1 MSCCAPGVEA
11 GATLVSQNSPEADD
25 EALLAVARDLGDG
38 TFQLELGVPDVH
50 CATCIRTIEQGL
62 SELEMVEAARV
73 NLSTKRVRV
82 TFDPEKGLP
91 SDLTKTVRQSGH
103 RVMLLDSM
111 VEDED
116 AKKLSHL
123 VRALAVSGFAA
134 GNIMLFSV
142 SVWSGA
148 DASTRD
154 LFHWISALI
163 AIPAVGYSGQVF
175 YRSAIGAL
183 RHGRL
188 NMDVPIALAVLLSL
202 FMSIFETA
210 RGAENTYFD
219 ASVTLLFFLL
229 IGRTLDHMM
238 REKARGAVKN
248 LAQMA
253 PRSATLV
260 RDDGARE
267 AIAIADI
274 EPGMELAIVAGQR
287 VPVDG
292 EVKTGISE
300 ADVSLVTGEAEP
312 ETIKPGSKLL
322 SGTLMLTGAITLVAE
337 QRADKS
343 FLARMI
349 ELMEAAEGSRAGY
362 RRIADRA
369 AEIYAPAVHLLALIA
384 FLGWGIISGDWHLAT
399 IIAIAVLII
408 TCPCALALA
417 VPMVHIVAAGR
428 LFEAGIV
435 MKDGAALERMGEAR
449 HVVFDKTGT
458 LTQGAPSVTGQ
469 FFGEAAALLVA
480 GKLARLSAHPFSKA
494 LGIFALGDDVFAG
507 ETQEVAGQGIEGK
520 DEDGI
525 WRLGKKEWC
534 NGAAATTQTPEN
546 TMAQSEVWL
555 SHNGAPV
562 AAFALADAPRPDA
575 QMAIKA
581 LLGAGY
587 EVSVLSGDRVGAV
600 EKLAAEL
607 GIKNAHGELT
617 PADKVAHIQAL
628 QAKGQNILMVGDG
641 INDAPALR
649 AANVSMAPAS
659 AADVGR
665 SAADFIFTRNSLT
678 AVPAT
683 LELARKAD
691 KGVREN
697 FALALVYNI
706 IAVPLAMAGFVT
718 PLIAALAMSS
728 SSVLVTV
735 NALKLRLGIPWL
747 AKRKRVTEP
756 AASTNETAQPEPVQ

>member
-11 GATLVSQNSPEADD
+11 GAALALQNTPEADD
-25 EALLAVARDLGDG
+25 DTLLAAARDLGDG
-38 TFQLELGVPDVH
+38 TCQLELGVPDVH

-62 SELEMVEAARV
+62 GRLDMVEHARV

-82 TFDPEKGLP
+82 TFDPKKGAP
-91 SDLTKTVRQSGH
+91 SKLTATVRQSGH
-103 RVMLLDSM
+103 RVMLLDAI

-142 SVWSGA
+142 SVWAGA
-148 DASTRD
+148 DAATRD
-154 LFHWISALI
+154 LFHWVSALI

-175 YRSAIGAL
+175 FRSAIGAL

-202 FMSIFETA
+202 IMSVFETA

-219 ASVTLLFFLL
+219 ASITLLFFLL

-253 PRSATLV
+253 PRRAILV
-260 RDDGARE
+260 KGDGTRE

-274 EPGMELAIVAGQR
+274 EPGMELAIAAGQR

-292 EVKTGISE
+292 EVKTGVSE
-300 ADVSLVTGEAEP
+300 ADVSLVTGEAAP
-312 ETIKPGSKLL
+312 ETIKPGSELL
-322 SGTLMLTGAITLVAE
+322 SGTLVLTGAITLVAK
-337 QRADKS
+337 QRAEQS

-384 FLGWGIISGDWHLAT
+384 FLGWGFISGDWHLAT

-435 MKDGAALERMGEAR
+435 MKDGAALERMGEAG

-458 LTQGAPSVTGQ
+458 LTQGAPSVTEQ
-469 FFGEAAALLVA
+469 FFGDAAALSMA

-507 ETQEVAGQGIEGK
+507 ETHEVAGQGIEGK

-534 NGAAATTQTPEN
+534 NGAEAATQAPRN
-546 TMAQSEVWL
+546 VMAQSEVWL
-555 SHNGAPV
+555 SYNGNPV

-575 QMAIKA
+575 RIAIEA
-581 LLGAGY
+581 LVAAGY
-587 EVSVLSGDRVGAV
+587 EVSLLSGDRIGAV

-607 GIKNAHGELT
+607 GIKNAHGEMT
-617 PADKVAHIQAL
+617 PAGKVAHIQAL
-628 QAKGQNILMVGDG
+628 QAEGENVLMVGDG

-706 IAVPLAMAGFVT
+706 VAVPLAMAGFVT
-718 PLIAALAMSS
+718 PLIAALAMST

-735 NALKLRLGIPWL
+735 NALKLRFGNPWL
-747 AKRKRVTEP
+747 TKRRPTSMASSSRAEISRPEP
-756 AASTNETAQPEPVQ
+756 AQ

>member
-11 GATLVSQNSPEADD
+11 GATLVSRNTLESDD
-25 EALLAVARDLGDG
+25 EALMAAARDLGDG
-38 TFQLELGVPDVH
+38 TCQLELGVPDVH
-50 CATCIRTIEQGL
+50 CATCIRTIERGLGGLDMVQG
-62 SELEMVEAARV
+62 ARV

-82 TFDPEKGLP
+82 TFNPKMGAP
-91 SDLTKTVRQSGH
+91 SSLTEAVRRSGH
-103 RVMLLDSM
+103 RVMLLDATTQ
-111 VEDED
+111 DED
-116 AKKLSHL
+116 TKKLSHL

-142 SVWSGA
+142 SVWAGA
-148 DASTRD
+148 DAATRD
-154 LFHWISALI
+154 LFHWVSALI
-163 AIPAVGYSGQVF
+163 AIPTVGYSGQVF

-202 FMSIFETA
+202 IMSVFETA

-248 LAQMA
+248 LARMA
-253 PRSATLV
+253 PRRATLV

-274 EPGMELAIVAGQR
+274 EPGIELAIAAGQR

-292 EVKTGISE
+292 EVTSGVSE
-300 ADVSLVTGEAEP
+300 ADVSLVTGEAVP
-312 ETIKPGSKLL
+312 ETIGPGSKLL
-322 SGTLMLTGAITLVAE
+322 SGALVLTGAVNLIAE
-337 QRADKS
+337 QRAEKS
-343 FLARMI
+343 FLARMV
-349 ELMEAAEGSRAGY
+349 ELMEAAEGSRAEY

-384 FLGWGIISGDWHLAT
+384 FLGWGILSGDWHLAT

-417 VPMVHIVAAGR
+417 VPMVHIVGAGR

-435 MKDGAALERMGEAR
+435 MKDGAALERMGEAS

-458 LTQGAPSVTGQ
+458 LTQGTPSVTGQ
-469 FFGEAAALLVA
+469 FFGDAEALKVA
-480 GKLARLSAHPFSKA
+480 GQLARLSAHPFSQA
-494 LGIFALGDDVFAG
+494 LGRFAPGEAVFPGD
-507 ETQEVAGQGIEGK
+507 TREVAGEGIEGR
-520 DEDGI
+520 DGDGT

-534 NGAAATTQTPEN
+534 NGAEAALGAPEN
-546 TMAQSEVWL
+546 TLAQSEVWL
-555 SHNGAPV
+555 SRDGAPL
-562 AAFALADAPRPDA
+562 AAFTLADAPRPDA
-575 QMAIKA
+575 QESIKA

-587 EVSVLSGDRVGAV
+587 QVSLLSGDRRGAV

-607 GIKNAHGELT
+607 GINNACGEMT
-617 PADKVAHIQAL
+617 PTEKVSHIQVL
-628 QAKGQNILMVGDG
+628 QSKGQKVLMVGDG

-649 AANVSMAPAS
+649 AATVSMAPAS

-665 SAADFIFTRNSLT
+665 SAADFIFTRQSLT

-691 KGVREN
+691 RSVREN
-697 FALALVYNI
+697 FAMALVYNI
-706 IAVPLAMAGFVT
+706 VAVPLAMAGFVT
-718 PLIAALAMSS
+718 PLLAALAMSTS
-728 SSVLVTV
+728 SILVTV

-747 AKRKRVTEP
+747 AKHPPQERAPSREDKAIRPEP
-756 AASTNETAQPEPVQ
+756 AR